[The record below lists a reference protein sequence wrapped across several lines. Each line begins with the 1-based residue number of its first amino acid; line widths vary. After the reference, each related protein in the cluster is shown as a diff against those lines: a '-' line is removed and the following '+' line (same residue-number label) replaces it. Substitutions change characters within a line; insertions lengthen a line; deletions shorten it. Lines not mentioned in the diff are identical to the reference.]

1 MLPTHDFKIIFFVII
16 SKHYIGRGPKV
27 ITILVYIIHTFW
39 LFIGLSWK
47 IVQIL
52 DFLCLQFINDRLD
65 MLNDGRGFADIFEQ
79 ECLVHA
85 DKLNS
90 KTRYDEWAGKMKV
103 SFVRL
108 RK

>member
-1 MLPTHDFKIIFFVII
+1 
-16 SKHYIGRGPKV
+16 
-27 ITILVYIIHTFW
+27 
-39 LFIGLSWK
+39 
-47 IVQIL
+47 
-52 DFLCLQFINDRLD
+52 